1 MSGRCY
7 AVGVNQSL
15 RGHREVEHTADW
27 ELEVWAEDLAHLL
40 AEAARGMYELMEVR
54 VSDTDRRPLRLE
66 LEADDS
72 EQLLVAFLNELLHL
86 LDHESIAFDG
96 FLLKADGGRLDARLE
111 GGAVTARG
119 KEIKAVT
126 FHRLTVRDTGAG
138 FETRIVFD
146 V

>member
-1 MSGRCY
+1 M
-7 AVGVNQSL
+7 NQCP

-27 ELEVWAEDLAHLL
+27 ELEVWAEGLGGLL
-40 AEAARGMYELMEVR
+40 SEAARGMYELMGVEI
-54 VSDTDRRPLRLE
+54 SDSDRRPLRLE
-66 LEADDS
+66 LECEDR

-86 LDHESIAFDG
+86 LDSESLAFDG
-96 FLLKADGGRLDARLE
+96 FLLKVDDSRLDARLE
-111 GGAVTARG
+111 GGAVTSRG

-126 FHRLTVRDTGAG
+126 FHRLAVRDTGSR